1 MTSAN
6 HIAGGIAI
14 TGISL
19 SFWDINIFSNPWYLG
34 ATVFASLLPD
44 IDHTKS
50 IIGKMFYPI
59 ARYIDRKFGHRTITH
74 SLTFYIPVLMI
85 VSFFELNFLNPYLAK
100 TGIVYTLIF
109 GFGMFSHF
117 ILDMVTKT
125 GIPLFYPFMR
135 NPCVIP
141 ANQNMRIKS
150 GDVKAETM
158 GLAFFILVTF
168 SSYDLFQNGF
178 WTSYNRSFGTLAHA
192 EREFQRSS
200 NIVEIEYTYLFN
212 GELQTGKALILD
224 AKNGILELYEN
235 EKIWTLATS
244 DSRINDIDILPK
256 QTEFPFKLEDFN
268 FSYLTAKQINDT
280 LSNLIVSGNINS
292 SKEFIFQNQLI
303 KSELKLD
310 KIISPEVKTVEND
323 NLKAAIKQRISLQEA
338 KLEELR
344 KENAKETQ
352 EYNKMLT
359 SLKTAENALNITSDL
374 YHKNRLEK
382 EIIDTRSK
390 IANFN
395 PRLKSYDLIQEE
407 IRQLEIELNRE
418 EVTYFSGNLR
428 IHFIPQIYR
437 ISTTPIITKS

>member
-150 GDVKAETM
+150 GDIKAETM

-200 NIVEIEYTYLFN
+200 NIVEIQYTYLFN

-303 KSELKLD
+303 KSDLKLD

-344 KENAKETQ
+344 KENAKEIQ

-395 PRLKSYDLIQEE
+395 PRLKSYDLIKEE
-407 IRQLEIELNRE
+407 IRQLELELNRE

-428 IHFIPQIYR
+428 IHLIPQLYR